1 MLTHYGEL
9 VTYWTLHELRQGTAD
24 LLSKFSVNY
33 VHITYKSRYKH
44 GYFYAQFYM
53 LVL

>member
-9 VTYWTLHELRQGTAD
+9 VIYWTLHEVRQSTAD

-33 VHITYKSRYKH
+33 VHITYKSRYTR
-44 GYFYAQFYM
+44 GYFYAQLYM
-53 LVL
+53 